1 MTPKH
6 SFKPNM
12 KHFLWLIMATQV
24 VWPHAASSQCIDS
37 STVAESNHYLIKGAQ
52 AREELALCREYRKI
66 DSEVIAQQ
74 EQITNKLLDEIKKRD
89 DKYIQL
95 RKITIAMGVA
105 VILLLIL

>member
-1 MTPKH
+1 MTRNYL
-6 SFKPNM
+6 FKANM
-12 KHFLWLIMATQV
+12 KRFLSLIMATQV

-37 STVAESNHYLIKGAQ
+37 LTVAESNHYLIKGAQ

-95 RKITIAMGVA
+95 RKITIAMGIT